1 MKRAARTACHPSDA
15 RMFSPRHAR
24 PLFDLPLSACYRQ
37 AIYYG
42 GFCVRKI
49 GMIFMVVAGLNAVA
63 DEGMW
68 TLNGFPTKA
77 VAKKYH
83 FTATPAWLE
92 HVRLSSA
99 RLAFGCSGSFVSQNG
114 LVMTNHHCARECIE
128 QNSKA
133 GNDHIANGFYATAQ
147 KDEVKCPEVEV
158 NKLTKIT
165 DVTARIEK
173 ETKGLKGKDYND
185 KLKATMSTLEKECS
199 GGSDETRCDVVT
211 LYHGGKYH
219 LYKYHRYQ
227 DVRLVFAPEE
237 PVAFFG
243 GDPDNFN
250 FPRYDLDVSFMRVYD
265 HGQPLQTKDYFQW
278 SKNGSKEGDLTF
290 VTGHPGHTSR
300 LMTVSELEFIR
311 DLRLPTSIQYASEL
325 RGLLTEFQKRGTEEK
340 RISSALLFEI
350 ENWLKAMRGQHS
362 ALLDKSFFAKKT
374 TAENQLRKMVAAN
387 PKWKR
392 DYGSAWPEITKAYD
406 EYRKIYVPYR
416 QIEMNTY
423 ESKLYMHAKMLV
435 RAAGELPKANEKR
448 YREFA
453 DSNLP
458 HMKQELFSEAPIY
471 DELEKE
477 MLAFHLTKMRE
488 NLLADHPFV
497 KKVLGQKSP
506 EELAAEL
513 VKGTR
518 LKDVKYRKSL
528 LEGGMKAVQASDD
541 PMIQL
546 ALLMDP
552 DARDI
557 RKKYEDEIEPKIKQN
572 HEKVAKAQF
581 AVFGADTYPD
591 ATFTLRIAMGTVK
604 GWDENGAPVP
614 PFTTMGGA
622 FERHTG
628 REPFA
633 LPKSWLN
640 AKSKLNLESHLN
652 FSSTNDIIGGNS
664 GSPVINKDAEIVGL
678 IFDGNIH
685 SLGND
690 FGFDEKVSRAVAVD
704 SGALLESLEK
714 IYGAD
719 RIIQDIR
726 GTPAGRAGNR

>member
-1 MKRAARTACHPSDA
+1 MKRIALILLVFAGFSAA
-15 RMFSPRHAR
+15 
-24 PLFDLPLSACYRQ
+24 
-37 AIYYG
+37 
-42 GFCVRKI
+42 
-49 GMIFMVVAGLNAVA
+49 A

-68 TLNGFPTKA
+68 LLNGFPTKA

-83 FTATPAWLE
+83 FTATPSWLE

-99 RLAFGCSGSFVSQNG
+99 RLAFGCSGSFVSQSG

-133 GNDHIANGFYATAQ
+133 ADDHIANGFFAKTQ

-158 NKLTKIT
+158 NKLTDIT
-165 DVTARIEK
+165 DVTAQIEK
-173 ETKGLKGKDYND
+173 ATKGLKDKAYND
-185 KLKATMSTLEKECS
+185 ELKATMSKMEKKCS
-199 GGSDETRCDVVT
+199 GGSDEVRCDVVT

-237 PVAFFG
+237 PAAFFG

-265 HGQPLQTKDYFQW
+265 HGQPLQTKDYFHW

-300 LMTVSELEFIR
+300 LMTVSELEFMR
-311 DLRLPTSIQYASEL
+311 DLRLPYSIQYASEL

-350 ENWLKAMRGQHS
+350 ENWLKAMRGQHA
-362 ALLDKSFFAKKT
+362 ALLDKAFFAKKI
-374 TAENQLRKMVAAN
+374 TAENQLRKMVGAN
-387 PKWKR
+387 AKWKKE
-392 DYGSAWPEITKAYD
+392 YGDAWNEISKSYD
-406 EYRKIYVPYR
+406 EYRKVFIPYR
-416 QIEMNTY
+416 QIEVNSY
-423 ESKLYMHAKMLV
+423 ESKLFTLAKMLV
-435 RAAGELPKANEKR
+435 RAAGELPKPNEKR

-453 DSNLP
+453 DSALP
-458 HMKQELFSEAPIY
+458 QMKQELFSDAPIY
-471 DELEKE
+471 DELETS

-506 EELAAEL
+506 DELAAEL
-513 VKGTR
+513 VKGSR
-518 LKDVKYRKSL
+518 LKDVKVRKAL
-528 LEGGMKAVQASDD
+528 FEGGMKAIEASKD
-541 PMIQL
+541 PMIQF

-552 DARDI
+552 DAREI
-557 RKKYEDEIEPKIKQN
+557 RKKYEDEIEPTIKQN

-581 AVFGADTYPD
+581 AVFGSDTYPD

-604 GWDENGAPVP
+604 GWDENGKPVP
-614 PFTTMGGA
+614 PYTTMGGA

-633 LPKSWLN
+633 LPKSWLKE
-640 AKSKLNLESHLN
+640 KSKLNLDTHLN
-652 FSSTNDIIGGNS
+652 LSSTNDIIGGNS

-690 FGFDEKVSRAVAVD
+690 FGFNEKISRAVAVD
-704 SGALLESLEK
+704 SNAILEALEK
-714 IYGAD
+714 IYGAG
-719 RIIQDIR
+719 RIINDIR
-726 GTPAGRAGNR
+726 GTQNAMAGNK